1 MRRSNLTQ
9 LSLRSRFLAGILF
22 CVGLTLVLLAFWAAL
37 VQERVEQ
44 GLLDDVMST
53 NLAIYETYSGRY
65 EDSRRPSSTTLRT
78 YRLTSPDLPQE
89 FASLEPGNHPRVASG
104 ERLWQVLVADPPG
117 GRVFISY
124 DVTPH
129 ERREALA
136 WAWFILILGVM
147 LILIILTARWASRSI
162 LAPVTALAARLSRI
176 DPRERNVRI
185 ADEFG
190 SDELTPIAASVDRFL
205 ERLDSLVER
214 EQSFT
219 ATASH
224 ELRTPL
230 AVIQGATELLTEQTR
245 GAPAAQKAVTR
256 IRRAAAEMSEFTH
269 ALLMLSREA
278 VIESEPGELCNVGE
292 LLPRVVDDHRE
303 LLNGR
308 AVKLDCLCNSDLRVP
323 APTSLVTIV
332 VSNLF
337 RNAVAHTPS
346 GSINCEI
353 KGRTLTIRDSGTGIA
368 PEHIAQVFDRN
379 FTTRPGGHGVGLYL
393 TKRICDRYGWTVL
406 LDSGPTGTTATVNF

>member
-1 MRRSNLTQ
+1 MTQ
-9 LSLRSRFLAGILF
+9 LSLRARFLAGILF

-44 GLLDDVMST
+44 GLLDDVMQT
-53 NLAIYETYSGRY
+53 NLGIYEKYVSG
-65 EDSRRPSSTTLRT
+65 ESAGKQSPTLRS
-78 YRLTSPDLPQE
+78 YSATSPDLPPE
-89 FASLEPGNHPRVASG
+89 LAALPPGNHARVAIDG
-104 ERLWQVLVADPPG
+104 RLLQVLVADMPS
-117 GRVFISY
+117 GRVYISY

-129 ERREALA
+129 ERREAMA

-162 LAPVTALAARLSRI
+162 LAPVTSLADRLARI

-185 ADEFG
+185 APEFS
-190 SDELTPIAASVDRFL
+190 SDELAPIAASVDRFM
-205 ERLDSLVER
+205 ERLDALVER

-230 AVIQGATELLTEQTR
+230 AVIQGATEILIEQTR
-245 GAPAAQKAVTR
+245 EQPPAQKALTR
-256 IRRAAAEMSEFTH
+256 IRRAAGEMSEFIH
-269 ALLMLSREA
+269 ALLLLSRE
-278 VIESEPGELCNVGE
+278 VHIESDPGEQCNVGD
-292 LLPRVVDDHRE
+292 LVPRVLEDQRE

-308 AVKLDCLCNSDLRVP
+308 SVELSCSCKTELRVQ

-337 RNAVAHTPS
+337 RNAVAHTPQ
-346 GSINCEI
+346 GSIRCEI
-353 KGRTLTIRDSGTGIA
+353 RGRTLAIRDSGTGIA
-368 PEHIAQVFDRN
+368 PEHMAQVFDRN
-379 FTTRPGGHGVGLYL
+379 FTTRPGGYGVGLYL
-393 TKRICDRYGWTVL
+393 TKRICDRFGWTVQ
-406 LDSGPTGTTATVNF
+406 LDSTPAGTTAMVTF